1 MDVGMINVICGG
13 RASGESTDDP
23 PVTMVEG
30 WILGQHAVDST
41 VIGLW

>member
-1 MDVGMINVICGG
+1 MILGMINVISGG
-13 RASGESTDDP
+13 RASGEPTDDP

-41 VIGLW
+41 VI